1 MIINNNY
8 LHTYVITEHGMKDIN
23 EVNIGDKVYEYDTG
37 ELIEVENIVQS
48 LEPIIRIDFSDGRMD
63 YRVINET
70 IPGNFKIKA
79 LEFKGLKDPL
89 YPDPNLVG
97 AIFTYAD
104 HSDEYVN
111 LPMDMDQVN
120 NLFSHKYHVKYA
132 NKIEKNKV
140 YFANISTPDKILK
153 WEEMFSHYDFYAK
166 NKNVWDKIIP
176 ENYVYSSIKDRIQF
190 IMGVFD
196 MGYDFR
202 RFGHNVAIS
211 HHNEDMLKVIQKILW
226 SLGILSKIAYIP
238 GWTDNDNQFHYY
250 PYKRFYVLQLL
261 GKDRNYP
268 GLFYER
274 EYIEKI
280 ITMEDI
286 LDRINRRYILK
297 LINKKKYG
305 ESYISNLVF
314 DKPRWFYTENY
325 LPRLSK

>member
-63 YRVINET
+63 YRSMNESV
-70 IPGNFKIKA
+70 PGNFKIKS
-79 LEFKGLKDPL
+79 LEFKGLRDPL
-89 YPDPNLVG
+89 YPDPNLAG

-132 NKIEKNKV
+132 DKIEKNKV

-153 WEEMFSHYDFYAK
+153 WEEMFPHYDFYAK
-166 NKNVWDKIIP
+166 YKNEWDRIIP
-176 ENYVYSSIKDRIQF
+176 EDYVYSSIKDRIQF

-196 MGYDFR
+196 MGYNYQ
-202 RFGHNVAIS
+202 RFGSNVSIA

-226 SLGILSKIAYIP
+226 SLGILSRVAYIP
-238 GWTDNDNQFHYY
+238 GWTDDDNQFHYY
-250 PYKRFYVLQLL
+250 PHKRFYVLQLL